1 MYFPTVFSGIK
12 GRNLDS
18 CHHITITS
26 SLKRK
31 DGSAKDQTLWIK
43 ARTITELRNK
53 DHHHTVFCQ
62 HVMPWVYFVR
72 VLSQFFQVGL
82 KTLRIMY
89 AVGVG
94 IQTSVLTKH

>member
-1 MYFPTVFSGIK
+1 M
-12 GRNLDS
+12 
-18 CHHITITS
+18 
-26 SLKRK
+26 
-31 DGSAKDQTLWIK
+31 
-43 ARTITELRNK
+43 ITENEIK
-53 DHHHTVFCQ
+53 KTTTTDFCQ

-89 AVGVG
+89 AIGVG

>member
-1 MYFPTVFSGIK
+1 MSLSLELLGVSSNSKGWVFFFCKKKEVYFF
-12 GRNLDS
+12 NLFFF
-18 CHHITITS
+18 
-26 SLKRK
+26 
-31 DGSAKDQTLWIK
+31 
-43 ARTITELRNK
+43 
-53 DHHHTVFCQ
+53 FCQ

-89 AVGVG
+89 AIGVG